1 MDLHLLFGFAAATAV
16 LIIVPGPIVML
27 TIANSLSHGTRAG
40 LVTITGTSVAT
51 SLLLMAGGLG
61 LAWVLTSL
69 AAWFDWI
76 RWGGAAYLIYLGVRQ
91 WLSRVHEL
99 TEKTDERPGNSIF
112 WQGFVVSITNPKT
125 ILFYV
130 AFFPQFL
137 DPARPVGPQLA
148 ILSMLFLVIA
158 VLFDGCYAV
167 LAGRLR
173 PWLTGERRGRIRNR
187 VTGSLL
193 ICTGLVLALAR

>member
-1 MDLHLLFGFAAATAV
+1 MDLHLLIGFATATAV

-27 TIANSLSHGTRAG
+27 TIANSLAQGTRAG
-40 LVTITGTSVAT
+40 LVTIAGTSVAT
-51 SLLLMAGGLG
+51 SILLVAGGLG

-69 AAWFDWI
+69 AAWFDWV
-76 RWGGAAYLIYLGVRQ
+76 RWGGAAYLIYLGGRQ
-91 WLSRVHEL
+91 WIGRAQEL
-99 TEKTDERPGNSIF
+99 AEHTGARPGHSIF

-137 DPARPVGPQLA
+137 DPARPVGPQL
-148 ILSMLFLVIA
+148 LVMSVLFLAIA

-193 ICTGLVLALAR
+193 IGTGLVLALAR

>member
-27 TIANSLSHGTRAG
+27 TIANSLAHGTRAG
-40 LVTITGTSVAT
+40 LVTIAGTSVAT
-51 SLLLMAGGLG
+51 SILLVAGGMG

-69 AAWFDWI
+69 AAWFDWV
-76 RWGGAAYLIYLGVRQ
+76 RWGGAAYLIYLGGRQ

-99 TEKTDERPGNSIF
+99 AEPTEARPGHSIF

-125 ILFYV
+125 ILFYA

-137 DPARPVGPQLA
+137 DPARPVGPQLVVM
-148 ILSMLFLVIA
+148 SVLFLVIA

-167 LAGRLR
+167 LSGRLR